1 MAGLRAAWLT
11 QGAFRQ
17 EALAAAILLP
27 VAFLSPVP
35 LLERVLL
42 AASVLFVMVVEL
54 LNSAVEAT
62 VDRISRERHPLSG
75 YAKDVGSAAVM
86 LSLLIAG
93 MVWLAILGPA
103 VAGWIF

>member
-17 EALAAAILLP
+17 EVLAAAILLP

-35 LLERVLL
+35 PLERVLL
-42 AASVLFVMVVEL
+42 ATSLLFVMVVEL
-54 LNSAVEAT
+54 LNSGLEAT
-62 VDRISRERHPLSG
+62 VDRISRARHPLSG

-86 LSLLIAG
+86 LSLLVAG
-93 MVWLAILGPA
+93 MVWLAILGPVVGA
-103 VAGWIF
+103 WLG